1 MDNAAKIKAL
11 EENGAFEQELAKV
24 NTPEE
29 MQALFANYGI
39 EMTLDEIRAMVAEA
53 VKMNESEG
61 GELNEEDLDNV
72 AGGVWYVVVGKW
84 ALKTVASWAI
94 GKVLSKITGW

>member
-1 MDNAAKIKAL
+1 MDNAAKIQAL
-11 EENGAFEQELAKV
+11 EQSGTFEQELAKV

-29 MQALFANYGI
+29 MQALFASYGI
-39 EMTLDEIRAMVAEA
+39 EMTLEEVRAMVAEA
-53 VKMNESEG
+53 VKMNEAQD
-61 GELNEEDLDNV
+61 GELSEEALDNV

-94 GKVLSKITGW
+94 GKILSKITGW